1 MLIELQE
8 QPIPEHPNVARMWIR
23 NITMKGHDVPGITVL
38 FHDAGNILDVIR
50 RVPSMDK
57 LSLVNFISR
66 LWCDM
71 TDMCLG

>member
-1 MLIELQE
+1 MLINLHD

-23 NITMKGHDVPGITVL
+23 NITMKGHDVPAITVL

-57 LSLVNFISR
+57 LSLVNFMSR
-66 LWCDM
+66 LWCDE